1 MPFPPV
7 VPATA
12 CSLRSTSMHAVV
24 VPKPDMQAIEEEW
37 RTYCRALNAGYMYPK
52 TV

>member
-24 VPKPDMQAIEEEW
+24 VPKPDMQASEEEW
-37 RTYCRALNAGYMYPK
+37 RTHRRGLIADYTYPK